1 LAQIPATYL
10 ISYPFVVTKNLPEK
24 MNSLFVANI
33 IYLVFKPVFDT
44 QCGFLGTGEFTY
56 EDEFRINSSS

>member
-1 LAQIPATYL
+1 
-10 ISYPFVVTKNLPEK
+10 
-24 MNSLFVANI
+24 
-33 IYLVFKPVFDT
+33 VFDI